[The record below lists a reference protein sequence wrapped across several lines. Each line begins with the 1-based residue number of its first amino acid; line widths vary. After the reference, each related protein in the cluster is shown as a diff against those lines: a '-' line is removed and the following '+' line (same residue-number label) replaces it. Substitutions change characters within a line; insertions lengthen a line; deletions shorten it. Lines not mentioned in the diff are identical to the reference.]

1 MGFFYIWLLTK
12 NLKMKK
18 IIILTIGTL
27 LISCQSS
34 NTVSEEDS
42 KIFEKNVQTIKDSWV
57 TGYETGNAEQVVSF
71 MADSIQWNGPNGSTV
86 GSESLK
92 ESIQYWMENFEDMSF
107 SEGEGLPGTDVG
119 FWGGN
124 TYPASE
130 AMAGPN
136 NVRMYGTWSMTNSS
150 TGKSAKVKSY
160 SVLSFNDDGKVHSVT
175 EYGSFTSVR
184 NSFE

>member
-1 MGFFYIWLLTK
+1 
-12 NLKMKK
+12 MKK
-18 IIILTIGTL
+18 IILLTIAI
-27 LISCQSS
+27 LIVACQST

-42 KIFEKNVQTIKDSWV
+42 QIFEKNVQTIKDSWV
-57 TGYETGNAEQVVSF
+57 KGYEEANSEKVVSF
-71 MADSIQWNGPNGSTV
+71 MADSIQWNGPAGSTV
-86 GSESLK
+86 GIESLK
-92 ESIQYWMENFEDMSF
+92 ESVQYWMENFEDMSF
-107 SEGEGLPGTDVG
+107 TEGSGLPGTDVG

-160 SVLSFNDDGKVHSVT
+160 AVLSFNSDGKVHSVT
-175 EYGSFTSVR
+175 EYGFFGDIRRSFD
-184 NSFE
+184 

>member
-1 MGFFYIWLLTK
+1 
-12 NLKMKK
+12 MKK
-18 IIILTIGTL
+18 IILLTIAI
-27 LISCQSS
+27 LIVACQST

-42 KIFEKNVQTIKDSWV
+42 QIFEKNVQTIKDSWV
-57 TGYETGNAEQVVSF
+57 KGYEEANSEKVVSF
-71 MADSIQWNGPNGSTV
+71 MADSIQWNGPAGTTV
-86 GSESLK
+86 GIESLK
-92 ESIQYWMENFEDMSF
+92 ESVQYWMENFEDMSF
-107 SEGEGLPGTDVG
+107 TEGEGLTGTDVG

-160 SVLSFNDDGKVHSVT
+160 AVLSFNSDGKVHSVT
-175 EYGSFTSVR
+175 EYGWDGDIRRSFD
-184 NSFE
+184 

>member
-1 MGFFYIWLLTK
+1 
-12 NLKMKK
+12 MKK
-18 IIILTIGTL
+18 IILLTIAI
-27 LISCQSS
+27 LIVACQST

-42 KIFEKNVQTIKDSWV
+42 QIFEKNVQTIKDSWV
-57 TGYETGNAEQVVSF
+57 KGYEEANSEKVVSF
-71 MADSIQWNGPNGSTV
+71 MADSIQWNGPSGTTV
-86 GSESLK
+86 GIESLK
-92 ESIQYWMENFEDMSF
+92 ESVQYWMENFEDMSF
-107 SEGEGLPGTDVG
+107 TEGSGLPGTDVG

-160 SVLSFNDDGKVHSVT
+160 AVLSFNSDGKVHSVT
-175 EYGSFTSVR
+175 EYGFFGDIRRSFD
-184 NSFE
+184 

>member
-57 TGYETGNAEQVVSF
+57 TGYEKGNAEQVVSF

-86 GSESLK
+86 GIESLK

>member
-1 MGFFYIWLLTK
+1 
-12 NLKMKK
+12 MKK
-18 IIILTIGTL
+18 IILLTIAI
-27 LISCQSS
+27 LIAACQST

-42 KIFEKNVQTIKDSWV
+42 QIFEKNVQTIKDSWV
-57 TGYETGNAEQVVSF
+57 KGYEEANSEKVVSF
-71 MADSIQWNGPNGSTV
+71 MADSIQWNGPAGSTV
-86 GSESLK
+86 GIESLK
-92 ESIQYWMENFEDMSF
+92 ESVQYWMENFEDMSF

-160 SVLSFNDDGKVHSVT
+160 AVLSFNSDGKVHSVT
-175 EYGSFTSVR
+175 EYGFFGDIRRSFD
-184 NSFE
+184 

>member
-1 MGFFYIWLLTK
+1 
-12 NLKMKK
+12 MKK
-18 IIILTIGTL
+18 IILLTIAI
-27 LISCQSS
+27 LIVACQST

-42 KIFEKNVQTIKDSWV
+42 QIFEKNVQTIKDSWV
-57 TGYETGNAEQVVSF
+57 KGYEEANSEKVVSF
-71 MADSIQWNGPNGSTV
+71 MADSIQWNGPSGTTV
-86 GSESLK
+86 GIESLK
-92 ESIQYWMENFEDMSF
+92 ESVQYWMENFEDMSF
-107 SEGEGLPGTDVG
+107 TEGSGLPGTDVG

-160 SVLSFNDDGKVHSVT
+160 AVLSFNSDGKVHSVT
-175 EYGSFTSVR
+175 EYGFLGDIRRSFD
-184 NSFE
+184 

>member
-1 MGFFYIWLLTK
+1 
-12 NLKMKK
+12 MKK

-27 LISCQSS
+27 LVSCQSS

-86 GSESLK
+86 GIESLK

>member
-1 MGFFYIWLLTK
+1 
-12 NLKMKK
+12 MKK
-18 IIILTIGTL
+18 IILLTLAVFIV
-27 LISCQSS
+27 SCQSN

-42 KIFEKNVQTIKDSWV
+42 QIFEQNVQSIKDSWIK
-57 TGYETGNAEQVVSF
+57 GYEEANAEKVVSF
-71 MADSIQWNGPNGSTV
+71 MADSIQWNGPSGSTV
-86 GSESLK
+86 GIDSLK
-92 ESIQYWMENFEDMSF
+92 ESVQYWIENFEDMSF
-107 SEGEGLPGTDVG
+107 TEGSGLPGTDVG

-124 TYPASE
+124 TYPVSE

-160 SVLSFNDDGKVHSVT
+160 AVLSFNSDGKVHAVT
-175 EYGSFTSVR
+175 EYGSFGSVR

>member
-1 MGFFYIWLLTK
+1 
-12 NLKMKK
+12 MKK
-18 IIILTIGTL
+18 IILLTIAI
-27 LISCQSS
+27 LIVACQST

-42 KIFEKNVQTIKDSWV
+42 QIFEKNVQTIKDSWV
-57 TGYETGNAEQVVSF
+57 KGYEEANSEKVVSF
-71 MADSIQWNGPNGSTV
+71 MADSIQWNGPSGTTV
-86 GSESLK
+86 GIESLK
-92 ESIQYWMENFEDMSF
+92 KSVQYWMENFEDMSF
-107 SEGEGLPGTDVG
+107 TEGSGLPGTDVG

-160 SVLSFNDDGKVHSVT
+160 AVLSFNSDGKVHSVT
-175 EYGSFTSVR
+175 QYGSFGDIR
-184 NSFE
+184 RSFD

>member
-1 MGFFYIWLLTK
+1 
-12 NLKMKK
+12 MKK
-18 IIILTIGTL
+18 IILLTIAI
-27 LISCQSS
+27 LIVACQST

-42 KIFEKNVQTIKDSWV
+42 QIFEKNVQTIKDSWV
-57 TGYETGNAEQVVSF
+57 KGYEEANSEKVVSF
-71 MADSIQWNGPNGSTV
+71 MADSIKWNGPSGTTV
-86 GSESLK
+86 GIESLK
-92 ESIQYWMENFEDMSF
+92 ESVQYWMENFEDMSF
-107 SEGEGLPGTDVG
+107 TEGSGLPGTDVG

-160 SVLSFNDDGKVHSVT
+160 AVLSFNSDGKVHSVT
-175 EYGSFTSVR
+175 EYGSFTNVR
-184 NSFE
+184 SSFE

>member
-1 MGFFYIWLLTK
+1 
-12 NLKMKK
+12 MKK
-18 IIILTIGTL
+18 IILLTIAI
-27 LISCQSS
+27 LIVACQST

-42 KIFEKNVQTIKDSWV
+42 QIFEKNVQTIKDSWV
-57 TGYETGNAEQVVSF
+57 KGYEEANSEKVVSF
-71 MADSIQWNGPNGSTV
+71 MADSIQWNGASGTTV
-86 GSESLK
+86 GIESLK
-92 ESIQYWMENFEDMSF
+92 ESVQYWMENFEDMSF
-107 SEGEGLPGTDVG
+107 TEGEGLTGTDVG

-160 SVLSFNDDGKVHSVT
+160 AVLSFNSDGKVHSVT
-175 EYGSFTSVR
+175 EYGWGGDIRRSFD
-184 NSFE
+184 